1 MSKKISSIIII
12 FFTML
17 YVTITLILNGYN
29 LLEMGSIKAR
39 QVINS
44 IKKVDIGA
52 VLKSSDNQKVV
63 YEEVKQDSTVVV
75 KDSTEFEGKL
85 YKLNIIKMS
94 NKVKKDKL
102 EKIYFAEREVRESIY
117 DKTPINTGD
126 LAKDTSSKSIENK
139 IKVND
144 KETAVFN
151 TDVKYELTEA
161 DKELI
166 LIASKKLSPL
176 DQEKI
181 NTYLKYLSDINAKNA
196 INLLRDRLA
205 DKDFEKI
212 KNISLKLNKN

>member
-1 MSKKISSIIII
+1 
-12 FFTML
+12 ML
-17 YVTITLILNGYN
+17 YVTITLSLNGYN
-29 LLEMGSIKAR
+29 LFEMGSIKAT

-52 VLKSSDNQKVV
+52 VLKSKDTQKIV
-63 YEEVKQDSTVVV
+63 YEEVKQDSVIVV
-75 KDSTEFEGKL
+75 KDRTEFDGKL

-102 EKIYFAEREVRESIY
+102 EKVYFAEREIRESIY
-117 DKTPINTGD
+117 DKTPIDTND
-126 LAKDTSSKSIENK
+126 IAKATSSMSVDSKTK
-139 IKVND
+139 IND
-144 KETAVFN
+144 KEVAVFN
-151 TDVKYELTEA
+151 REVRYELTEA

-166 LIASKKLSPL
+166 LTASKKLSPL

-181 NTYLKYLSDINAKNA
+181 NTYLKYISDINAKNA

-212 KNISLKLNKN
+212 KGISLKLNKK